1 MEMKTENYNTITHT
15 RMKQFIR
22 YYTEVLRKGNVM
34 NRARKE
40 HGFTLIEMIGVLAV
54 IAILVALLLPK
65 VFEIMAESKANA
77 LVAAIRTY
85 ETAVVDYYSD
95 ISSLLPLNVTGTPTA
110 ETTGDSATAIS
121 LPARLTLDSSDALNT
136 GANSWSRFRGPYL
149 AKFVTTTPPGLG
161 TAVYMPAT
169 TPVAYGTATTATNI
183 GWDLNNDGNS
193 DIPSG
198 ANVVY
203 VYFEGIS
210 DTDFDKVDAIIDPG
224 MGTTTAQRVLR
235 GRVKYDATT
244 DEMMIYLN
252 HG

>member
-1 MEMKTENYNTITHT
+1 MK
-15 RMKQFIR
+15 RIR
-22 YYTEVLRKGNVM
+22 EDR
-34 NRARKE
+34 
-40 HGFTLIEMIGVLAV
+40 GFTLIEMIGVLAV

-95 ISSLLPLNVTGTPTA
+95 ISSLLPLNATGVPTA
-110 ETTGDSATAIS
+110 ETTGDSATAVS
-121 LPARLTLDSSDALNT
+121 LPARLTLDVSDPLNT
-136 GANSWSRFRGPYL
+136 GANSWVRFRGPYL
-149 AKFVTTTPPGLG
+149 AKFVTAVPPGLG

-169 TPVAYGTATTATNI
+169 AAITYGTATTASNI

-193 DIPSG
+193 DLPTGS
-198 ANVVY
+198 NVVY
-203 VYFEGIS
+203 VYFTGIS

-224 MGTTTAQRVLR
+224 MGTTTATRVLR

-244 DEMMIYLN
+244 DQMMIYLN

>member
-1 MEMKTENYNTITHT
+1 
-15 RMKQFIR
+15 
-22 YYTEVLRKGNVM
+22 M
-34 NRARKE
+34 NKE
-40 HGFTLIEMIGVLAV
+40 RREQGFTLIEMIGVLAV

-95 ISSLLPLNVTGTPTA
+95 ISSLLPLDATGVPTA
-110 ETTGDSATAIS
+110 EATGDSATAVS

-136 GANSWSRFRGPYL
+136 GANGWSRFKGPYL
-149 AKFVTTTPPGLG
+149 AKFVTAVPPGLG
-161 TAVYMPAT
+161 TGVYMPAT
-169 TPVAYGTATTATNI
+169 APVSYGTATTASNI
-183 GWDLNNDGNS
+183 AWDLNNDGNS

-203 VYFEGIS
+203 VYFTGIS
-210 DTDFDKVDAIIDPG
+210 DSDFDKVDAIIDPG

-235 GRVKYDATT
+235 GRVKYDSAT
-244 DEMMIYLN
+244 DQMMIYLN